1 MSSMSVN
8 ITKKNRKFKAFLFRF
23 SLITFKMGW
32 DSQRVKASQFFIK
45 NPFVKEAPIQ

>member
-8 ITKKNRKFKAFLFRF
+8 ITKKIKNLKHFFFV
-23 SLITFKMGW
+23 SLLLPSKC
-32 DSQRVKASQFFIK
+32 QRAKVSQFFIK